1 MPHPPRSLAKPRK
14 IAAKSALSHVETLSC
29 GCAANDHPGS
39 QKCLDSNKPCNYPHA
54 VIPLRDRRV
63 LQKNALP
70 PGQQAP
76 WAVVHTPGWS
86 VKRLPASAAMDPFDS
101 LPIKMPF
108 RSRELYHYF
117 YQTGAAF
124 SVAPA
129 DANDDC
135 IALATLDEHAL
146 RSTILIAGI
155 HYSWNTG
162 TLQAYESSFLFHKIE
177 SIRIINTWLQAS
189 DRRAFVV
196 CVRQILTMCLAEACL
211 GNIPAA
217 ETHLN
222 GVMALFG
229 SREDADGVC
238 DSSDDIEGEL
248 ADRYLILTSCFV
260 LILKSR
266 LEDFKLFLATQG
278 IDPSQDASSAE
289 ALKLMKTWHG
299 LEHGGLDTRLK
310 AMRLFPYFFAPPP
323 TDRRPRMIDASP
335 VLDCLRT
342 ITTTVDW
349 ARMDPSPAQL
359 HHVWNDGG
367 PTKLLLDLVNSHVA
381 SYARDGTHT
390 ASRSSPAGTTAADP
404 PSESRTPVYSS
415 WSGLSA
421 AGELYI
427 HSVLGIMNAGSPLE
441 CRLLH
446 RVALILQRDVQQTR
460 ADLGGDGVVQS
471 LWFWKV
477 FLGGLALHRHVS
489 VDVETVVRGCAGELE
504 GLYRWFRGCAKGWSA
519 VTGLSHWG
527 DVQCVLARVTWPGV
541 LPAGEVDYAAHAWAQ
556 IASGGLE

>member
-1 MPHPPRSLAKPRK
+1 MPLKANNTRSRA
-14 IAAKSALSHVETLSC
+14 
-29 GCAANDHPGS
+29 GCLTCRQRHIRCDEQRPTC
-39 QKCLDSNKPCNYPHA
+39 QKCLDSNKPCNYAHA
-54 VIPLRDRRV
+54 MIPLRDRRV

-76 WAVVHTPGWS
+76 WAVVETPGLT
-86 VKRLPASAAMDPFDS
+86 VKRLSASTAMDPFNS

-117 YQTGAAF
+117 FQMGAALA
-124 SVAPA
+124 VAPV

-135 IALATLDEHAL
+135 IALTTLDEHAL

-177 SIRIINTWLQAS
+177 SIRIINSWLQAS

-196 CVRQILTMCLAEACL
+196 CVRQILTICLAEACL

-222 GVMALFG
+222 GVMALFD
-229 SREDADGVC
+229 SREDADGVW
-238 DSSDDIEGEL
+238 DSSDDIEREL

-266 LEDFKLFLATQG
+266 LEDFKVLLATQG
-278 IDPSQDASSAE
+278 LNSNQDASSAA
-289 ALKLMKTWHG
+289 ALRLMKTWHG
-299 LEHGGLDTRLK
+299 LEYGGLDTRLK

-323 TDRRPRMIDASP
+323 TDRRPRMVDVSP
-335 VLDCLRT
+335 IVECLKT
-342 ITTTVDW
+342 ITDTVDQ
-349 ARMDPSPAQL
+349 ARLNPTPEQL

-367 PTKLLLDLVNSHVA
+367 PTRLLLDLVNTHVD
-381 SYARDGTHT
+381 SFARDDKDEK
-390 ASRSSPAGTTAADP
+390 ASSRSGPRHPSLKPKSPL
-404 PSESRTPVYSS
+404 YSS

-427 HSVLGIMNAGSPLE
+427 HSVLGLMDSGNPLE
-441 CRLLH
+441 CRLLY
-446 RVALILQRDVQQTR
+446 RVLLILKRDVEQTR
-460 ADLGGDGVVQS
+460 GDLGGYSESMLQS

-477 FLGGLALHRHVS
+477 FLGALALYSHFTADMEAVLC
-489 VDVETVVRGCAGELE
+489 GCGEELKKIY
-504 GLYRWFRGCAKGWSA
+504 GLFRGYARDWSA
-519 VTGLSHWG
+519 VTRLTQWD
-527 DVQCVLARVTWPGV
+527 DVQAVLGKITWPSF
-541 LPAGEVDYAAHAWAQ
+541 LPSGEEDYAGHAWAH
-556 IASGGLE
+556 IAL

>member
-1 MPHPPRSLAKPRK
+1 MPQR
-14 IAAKSALSHVETLSC
+14 
-29 GCAANDHPGS
+29 ANNTRNIPFSNSYLNS
-39 QKCLDSNKPCNYPHA
+39 QKCLDGNKLCNYAHA

-76 WAVVHTPGWS
+76 WAFVETLDLGI
-86 VKRLPASAAMDPFDS
+86 KGLGLPASAAMDPFDS

-117 YQTGAAF
+117 YQTGAALA
-124 SVAPA
+124 VAPA

-135 IALATLDEHAL
+135 IALTTLDEHAL

-189 DRRAFVV
+189 DLKAFVV
-196 CVRQILTMCLAEACL
+196 CVRQILTICLAEACL

-217 ETHLN
+217 KTHLN
-222 GVMALFG
+222 GVMALFD

-238 DSSDDIEGEL
+238 DSSDGVESEL

-266 LEDFKLFLATQG
+266 LEDFKFFLATQG
-278 IDPSQDASSAE
+278 FNSTQDASSTA

-310 AMRLFPYFFAPPP
+310 AMRLFPYFFSPPP
-323 TDRRPRMIDASP
+323 TNRRPKVVDAWSIINS
-335 VLDCLRT
+335 LRT
-342 ITTTVDW
+342 ITETVDS
-349 ARMDPSPAQL
+349 ARINPTPEQL

-367 PTKLLLDLVNSHVA
+367 PTRLLLDMVNAHVD
-381 SYARDGTHT
+381 SFARDDNDEK
-390 ASRSSPAGTTAADP
+390 ASSRSGPRHPSLKPKSPL
-404 PSESRTPVYSS
+404 YSS
-415 WSGLSA
+415 WSGLCA

-427 HSVLGIMNAGSPLE
+427 HSVLGLMDSGKPLE
-441 CRLLH
+441 CRLLY
-446 RVALILQRDVQQTR
+446 RVLLILKRDVQQTQG
-460 ADLGGDGVVQS
+460 DLRGHSGRTLQS

-477 FLGGLALHRHVS
+477 FLGVLALYRHFS
-489 VDVETVVRGCAGELE
+489 IDVEAVLCG
-504 GLYRWFRGCAKGWSA
+504 WFVGHARAWSA
-519 VTGLSHWG
+519 VTGPTRWN
-527 DVQCVLARVTWPGV
+527 DVHSILGKITWTNF
-541 LPAGEVDYAAHAWAQ
+541 LPLGEEDYAGQAWAL
-556 IASGGLE
+556 IALVGEEYPQW